1 MTREMRR
8 CDVTTMEGARRGS
21 SGVGVLLVVALV
33 IVGIVVSIPTLGS
46 ISLGSHAVE
55 RHADMA
61 ESAREWV
68 NAHAGP
74 GNRYDCPDGRVRV
87 VVPMPHNQWAV
98 MVISKGV
105 EITSFITKD
114 QGYVRGMI
122 DPCDQWMRFAHP

>member
-1 MTREMRR
+1 MATIERERA
-8 CDVTTMEGARRGS
+8 GGGGS
-21 SGVGVLLVVALV
+21 GVLLIVMALV
-33 IVGIVVSIPTLGS
+33 IVGIVISIPTLGR
-46 ISLGSHAVE
+46 ISLGNHAVE

-87 VVPMPHNQWAV
+87 VVPMPGNRWAV
-98 MVISKGV
+98 MVVKGGV

-114 QGYVRGMI
+114 QGYVKGMI